1 MCEGSES
8 RLREGERQSSRMTEQ
23 ELSATNFDLLAI
35 PVNAANPIWSHP
47 TMNFTLSGRRVG
59 KCLAAPLVALLLLP
73 LLGNAQSAF
82 PNRVIKLIVPVAPG
96 GGADAVARMVT
107 EKMSQSLGTPIIIE
121 NKAGASGS
129 IAAMEVAR
137 AAPDGYTLM
146 QCFVATHSTNP
157 AVLKINY
164 DPIADFAPVGMMAQ
178 TSNVLVVGD
187 KNKAKT
193 LQEFLALARAKA
205 GGMSFSSAGSGSATH
220 LIMEYLEN
228 QARVDLVHVPYKGAA
243 PAMQDL
249 LGGQV
254 DAMFPSLTTAL
265 PHIKSGKLR
274 ALAVA
279 SNKRD
284 PVLPDVPTVAEQGFA
299 GFSAIQWWGLCA
311 PAKTPGPVVARL
323 NKALND
329 ALALPDIKA
338 RLHEMAA
345 EPTPLTPAQF
355 ETFLKTEVAKWTQ
368 LVRDT
373 HLQIEQ

>member
-1 MCEGSES
+1 
-8 RLREGERQSSRMTEQ
+8 
-23 ELSATNFDLLAI
+23 
-35 PVNAANPIWSHP
+35 
-47 TMNFTLSGRRVG
+47 MNFSLSNPHVS
-59 KCLAAPLVALLLLP
+59 KYLAAPLAALLLLP
-73 LLGNAQSAF
+73 LYGNAQTTF
-82 PNRVIKLIVPVAPG
+82 PNRVIRVIVPVAPG
-96 GGADAVARMVT
+96 GGADAVARMVL

-157 AVLKINY
+157 AVLKIKY

-311 PAKTPGPVVARL
+311 PAKTPVPVVARL

-329 ALALPDIKA
+329 ALALPDIRT

-345 EPTPLTPAQF
+345 EPTPLTPLQF
-355 ETFLKTEVAKWTQ
+355 EIFLKTEVAKWTQ
-368 LVRDT
+368 LVHDT

>member
-1 MCEGSES
+1 MNKPPAN
-8 RLREGERQSSRMTEQ
+8 RR
-23 ELSATNFDLLAI
+23 ATACLAAALTALLAI
-35 PVNAANPIWSHP
+35 PLPS
-47 TMNFTLSGRRVG
+47 
-59 KCLAAPLVALLLLP
+59 LA
-73 LLGNAQSAF
+73 QTAF
-82 PNRVIKLIVPVAPG
+82 PNKVIKLIVPVAPG
-96 GGADAVARMVT
+96 GGADAVARMVS
-107 EKMSQSLGTPIIIE
+107 EKMSQSLGQTIIIE

-157 AVLKINY
+157 AVLKLKY

-178 TSNVLVVGD
+178 TSNVLVVSD
-187 KNKAKT
+187 KSKAKN
-193 LQEFLALARAKA
+193 LQEFLALARAKP
-205 GGMSFSSAGSGSATH
+205 GSLSFSSAGAGSATH

-228 QARVDLVHVPYKGAA
+228 QAKVDLVHVPYKGAA

-254 DAMFPSLTTAL
+254 EAMFPSLTTAL
-265 PHIKSGKLR
+265 PHIKAGKLR

-279 SNKRD
+279 SVKRD
-284 PVLPDVPTVAEQGFA
+284 PVMPDVPTVAEQGFP

-311 PAKTPGPVVARL
+311 PAKTPEPVVARL

-329 ALALPDIKA
+329 ALALPDIQA

-345 EPTPLTPAQF
+345 EPTPMTSTQF
-355 ETFLKTEVAKWTQ
+355 GSFLKAEVVKWTK
-368 LVRDT
+368 LVSDT
-373 HLQIEQ
+373 NLKIEQ

>member
-1 MCEGSES
+1 
-8 RLREGERQSSRMTEQ
+8 
-23 ELSATNFDLLAI
+23 
-35 PVNAANPIWSHP
+35 
-47 TMNFTLSGRRVG
+47 MNFTLFNHPAL
-59 KCLAAPLVALLLLP
+59 KYLAAPFLAAMLLP
-73 LLGNAQSAF
+73 LVGNAQSAF
-82 PNRVIKLIVPVAPG
+82 PNRVIKLLVPVPAG

-107 EKMSQSLGTPIIIE
+107 EKMSQSLGAPIIIE

-157 AVLKINY
+157 AVLKLKY

-178 TSNVLVVGD
+178 TSNVLVVGE

-193 LQEFLALARAKA
+193 LQEFLAQARAKA

-279 SNKRD
+279 SSKRD
-284 PVLPDVPTVAEQGFA
+284 PVLPDVGTVAEQGFA

-311 PAKTPGPVVARL
+311 PAKTPEPVVARL

-329 ALALPDIKA
+329 ALALPEIKA
-338 RLHEMAA
+338 RLHDMAA
-345 EPTPLTPAQF
+345 EPMPLTPAQF
-355 ETFLKTEVAKWTQ
+355 EAFLKTEVAKWTQ

>member
-1 MCEGSES
+1 MAFTVLS
-8 RLREGERQSSRMTEQ
+8 RHIST
-23 ELSATNFDLLAI
+23 
-35 PVNAANPIWSHP
+35 
-47 TMNFTLSGRRVG
+47 
-59 KCLAAPLVALLLLP
+59 LAAAQLLALLLLP
-73 LLGNAQSAF
+73 ASGQAQTAF
-82 PNRVIKLIVPVAPG
+82 PNRVIKVIVPVAPG
-96 GGADAVARMVT
+96 GGADAVARMVL
-107 EKMSQSLGTPIIIE
+107 EKMSQSLTTPIIIE

-129 IAAMEVAR
+129 IAALEVAR

-157 AVLKINY
+157 AVLKIKY

-187 KNKAKT
+187 KTKAKT
-193 LQEFLALARAKA
+193 LQEFLALARAKP

-311 PAKTPGPVVARL
+311 PAKTPEPVVARL

-345 EPTPLTPAQF
+345 EPTPLSPLQF
-355 ETFLKTEVAKWTQ
+355 ETFLKAEVAKWTQ

-373 HLQIEQ
+373 KLQIEQ

>member
-1 MCEGSES
+1 MNFS
-8 RLREGERQSSRMTEQ
+8 LSSRYA
-23 ELSATNFDLLAI
+23 SKYLA
-35 PVNAANPIWSHP
+35 
-47 TMNFTLSGRRVG
+47 F
-59 KCLAAPLVALLLLP
+59 PLVALLLP
-73 LLGNAQSAF
+73 LSGNAQPAF
-82 PNRVIKLIVPVAPG
+82 PNKVIKVVVPVAPG
-96 GGADAVARMVT
+96 GGADAVARMIT
-107 EKMSQSLGTPIIIE
+107 EKMSMSLGAPIIIE

-129 IAAMEVAR
+129 IAALEVAR
-137 AAPDGYTLM
+137 ATPDGYTLM

-157 AVLKINY
+157 AVLKLKY
-164 DPIADFAPVGMMAQ
+164 DPVADFVPVGMMAQ
-178 TSNVLVVGD
+178 TSNVLVVGE
-187 KNKAKT
+187 KNKARD
-193 LQEFLALARAKA
+193 LQEFLAQARAKP

-228 QARVDLVHVPYKGAA
+228 QSKVDLLHVPYKGAA

-265 PHIKSGKLR
+265 PHIKAGKLR

-279 SNKRD
+279 SVKRD
-284 PVLPDVPTVAEQGFA
+284 PLLPDVATVAEQGFP

-311 PAKTPGPVVARL
+311 PAKTPEPVVTRL

-329 ALALPDIKA
+329 ALALSDVKA

-345 EPTPLTPAQF
+345 EPTPLTPLQF
-355 ETFLKTEVAKWTQ
+355 EAFLKSEAAKWTQ

-373 HLQIEQ
+373 NLQIEQ

>member
-1 MCEGSES
+1 MNLIASIS
-8 RLREGERQSSRMTEQ
+8 YLAKR
-23 ELSATNFDLLAI
+23 LAI
-35 PVNAANPIWSHP
+35 PLFAASLFP
-47 TMNFTLSGRRVG
+47 TFTQ
-59 KCLAAPLVALLLLP
+59 
-73 LLGNAQSAF
+73 AQTSF
-82 PNRVIKLIVPVAPG
+82 PSKVIKVIVPVAPG

-107 EKMSQSLGTPIIIE
+107 EKMSQSLGTPIIID

-157 AVLKINY
+157 AVLKLKY

-178 TSNVLVVGD
+178 TSNVLVVGE
-187 KNKAKT
+187 KNKAKN
-193 LQEFLALARAKA
+193 LQEFLAQVRAKP
-205 GGMSFSSAGSGSATH
+205 GGMSFSSAGAGSATH

-228 QARVDLVHVPYKGAA
+228 QAKVDLVHVPYKGAA

-279 SNKRD
+279 SVKRD

-311 PAKTPGPVVARL
+311 PAKTPEPVVARL

-329 ALALPDIKA
+329 ALALPEIKT
-338 RLHEMAA
+338 RLHDMAA
-345 EPTPLTPAQF
+345 EPSPLTPAQF
-355 ETFLKTEVAKWTQ
+355 ESFLKAELAKWTQ

-373 HLQIEQ
+373 NLQIEQ

>member
-1 MCEGSES
+1 MKFS
-8 RLREGERQSSRMTEQ
+8 LSSRHA
-23 ELSATNFDLLAI
+23 SKYLLA
-35 PVNAANPIWSHP
+35 
-47 TMNFTLSGRRVG
+47 F
-59 KCLAAPLVALLLLP
+59 PLVALLLPLP
-73 LLGNAQSAF
+73 GNAQTAF
-82 PNRVIKLIVPVAPG
+82 PNKLIKVVVPVAPG

-107 EKMSQSLGTPIIIE
+107 EKMSLSLGAPIIIE

-129 IAAMEVAR
+129 LAALEVAR

-157 AVLKINY
+157 AVLKIKY
-164 DPIADFAPVGMMAQ
+164 DPVADFAPVGMMAQ
-178 TSNVLVVGD
+178 TSNVLVVGE
-187 KNKAKT
+187 KNKAKD
-193 LQEFLALARAKA
+193 LQEFLAQARAKP

-228 QARVDLVHVPYKGAA
+228 QSKVDLLHVPYKGAA
-243 PAMQDL
+243 PALQDL

-265 PHIKSGKLR
+265 PHIKAGKLR

-279 SNKRD
+279 SVKRD
-284 PVLPDVPTVAEQGFA
+284 PLLPDVATVAEQGFA

-311 PAKTPGPVVARL
+311 PAKTPAPVVARL

-329 ALALPDIKA
+329 ALASSDIKA

-345 EPTPLTPAQF
+345 EPTPLTPQQF
-355 ETFLKTEVAKWTQ
+355 EAFLKSEVAKWTQ

-373 HLQIEQ
+373 NLQIEQ

>member
-1 MCEGSES
+1 
-8 RLREGERQSSRMTEQ
+8 
-23 ELSATNFDLLAI
+23 
-35 PVNAANPIWSHP
+35 
-47 TMNFTLSGRRVG
+47 MNFPSPVLRV
-59 KCLAAPLVALLLLP
+59 LRNFAAISAALLLIP
-73 LLGNAQSAF
+73 FYSQAQSAF
-82 PNRVIKLIVPVAPG
+82 PNRVIKVIVPVAPG

-107 EKMSQSLGTPIIIE
+107 EKMSQSLGTPVIIE
-121 NKAGASGS
+121 NKAGGSGS

-157 AVLKINY
+157 AVLKLKY

-187 KNKAKT
+187 RSKAKT
-193 LQEFLALARAKA
+193 LPEFLALARLKS

-265 PHIKSGKLR
+265 PHIKAGKLR

-279 SNKRD
+279 SVRRD
-284 PVLPDVPTVAEQGFA
+284 PALPDVPTVAEQGFP

-311 PAKTPGPVVARL
+311 PAKTPEPVIARL

-329 ALALPDIKA
+329 ALALPEIRL

-345 EPTPLTPAQF
+345 EPTPVTPAQF
-355 ETFLKTEVAKWTQ
+355 DAFLKSELLKWTK
-368 LVRDT
+368 LVSDT

>member
-1 MCEGSES
+1 MNFS
-8 RLREGERQSSRMTEQ
+8 LSSRYA
-23 ELSATNFDLLAI
+23 SKYLA
-35 PVNAANPIWSHP
+35 
-47 TMNFTLSGRRVG
+47 F
-59 KCLAAPLVALLLLP
+59 PLVALLLP
-73 LLGNAQSAF
+73 LSGNAQPAF
-82 PNRVIKLIVPVAPG
+82 PNKVIKVVVPVAPG
-96 GGADAVARMVT
+96 GGADAVARMIT
-107 EKMSQSLGTPIIIE
+107 EKMSMSLGAPIIIE

-129 IAAMEVAR
+129 IAALEVAR
-137 AAPDGYTLM
+137 ATPDGYTLM

-157 AVLKINY
+157 AVLKLKY
-164 DPIADFAPVGMMAQ
+164 DPVADFVPVGMMAQ
-178 TSNVLVVGD
+178 TSNVLVVGE
-187 KNKAKT
+187 KNKARD
-193 LQEFLALARAKA
+193 LQEFLAQARAKP

-228 QARVDLVHVPYKGAA
+228 QSKVDLLHVPYKGAA

-265 PHIKSGKLR
+265 PHIKAGKLR

-279 SNKRD
+279 SVKRD
-284 PVLPDVPTVAEQGFA
+284 PLLPDVATVAEQGFP

-311 PAKTPGPVVARL
+311 PAKTPEPVVTRL

-329 ALALPDIKA
+329 ALALSDVKA

-345 EPTPLTPAQF
+345 EPTPLTPLQF
-355 ETFLKTEVAKWTQ
+355 EAFLKSEVAKWTQ

-373 HLQIEQ
+373 NLQIEQ

>member
-1 MCEGSES
+1 V
-8 RLREGERQSSRMTEQ
+8 
-23 ELSATNFDLLAI
+23 I
-35 PVNAANPIWSHP
+35 NPS
-47 TMNFTLSGRRVG
+47 FTLLRANNHVTI
-59 KCLAAPLVALLLLP
+59 LFVALLLP
-73 LLGNAQSAF
+73 LFTFAQTRF
-82 PNRVIKLIVPVAPG
+82 PNKVIKLIVPVAPG

-107 EKMSQSLGTPIIIE
+107 EKMSQSLGTPIIID

-157 AVLKINY
+157 AVLKLKY

-178 TSNVLVVGD
+178 TSNVLVVSE
-187 KNKAKT
+187 KNKAKN
-193 LQEFLALARAKA
+193 LQEFLAQARAKP
-205 GGMSFSSAGSGSATH
+205 GGMSFSSAGAGSATH

-228 QARVDLVHVPYKGAA
+228 QAKVDLVHVPYKGAA

-279 SNKRD
+279 SSKRD

-311 PAKTPGPVVARL
+311 PAKTPEPVVARL
-323 NKALND
+323 NRALNE
-329 ALALPDIKA
+329 ALALPEIKT
-338 RLHEMAA
+338 RLHDMAA
-345 EPTPLTPAQF
+345 EPSPWSPAQF
-355 ETFLKTEVAKWTQ
+355 ESFLKAEAAKWTQ

-373 HLQIEQ
+373 NLQIEQ

>member
-1 MCEGSES
+1 
-8 RLREGERQSSRMTEQ
+8 
-23 ELSATNFDLLAI
+23 
-35 PVNAANPIWSHP
+35 
-47 TMNFTLSGRRVG
+47 MNFSLYRRRASTHLVAP
-59 KCLAAPLVALLLLP
+59 LAALLVALILP
-73 LLGNAQSAF
+73 FSSQAQTEF
-82 PNRVIKLIVPVAPG
+82 PNRLIKVIVPVAPG
-96 GGADAVARMVT
+96 GGADAVARLVT
-107 EKMSQSLGTPIIIE
+107 EKMALSLNTPIIIE

-129 IAAMEVAR
+129 IAALEVAR

-157 AVLKINY
+157 AVLKIRY

-178 TSNVLVVGD
+178 TSNVLVVGP
-187 KNKAKT
+187 KSKAKN
-193 LQEFLALARAKA
+193 LQEFLAQARAKP
-205 GGMSFSSAGSGSATH
+205 GGMTFSSAGSGSATH

-228 QARVDLVHVPYKGAA
+228 QAKVDLVHVPYKGAA

-265 PHIKSGKLR
+265 PHIKAGKLR

-279 SNKRD
+279 SVKRD
-284 PVLPDVPTVAEQGFA
+284 PLVPDVSTVAEQGFA

-311 PAKTPGPVVARL
+311 PAKTPEPVVARL
-323 NKALND
+323 NKALNE
-329 ALALPDIKA
+329 ALSLPEVKA

-345 EPTPLTPAQF
+345 EPTPLTPMQF
-355 ETFLKTEVAKWTQ
+355 EAFLKSEVAKWTQ

-373 HLQIEQ
+373 NLQIEQ

>member
-1 MCEGSES
+1 
-8 RLREGERQSSRMTEQ
+8 
-23 ELSATNFDLLAI
+23 
-35 PVNAANPIWSHP
+35 
-47 TMNFTLSGRRVG
+47 MNFTLPSRCAKKHVAGLL
-59 KCLAAPLVALLLLP
+59 LAAMLLP
-73 LLGNAQSAF
+73 LFGNAQSVF
-82 PNRVIKLIVPVAPG
+82 PNRAIRLIVPVSAG

-107 EKMSQSLGTPIIIE
+107 EKMSQSLGSPIVIE

-157 AVLKINY
+157 AVLNIKY

-193 LQEFLALARAKA
+193 LQEFLAQARTKA
-205 GGMSFSSAGSGSATH
+205 GDMSFSSAGSGSATH

-265 PHIKSGKLR
+265 PHIKSGRLR

-279 SNKRD
+279 SSKRD

-311 PAKTPGPVVARL
+311 PAQTPEPVVARL
-323 NKALND
+323 NKALSD
-329 ALALPDIKA
+329 ALALPEIRA
-338 RLHEMAA
+338 RLHAMAA

-355 ETFLKTEVAKWTQ
+355 EALLKTEVAKCTQ

-373 HLQIEQ
+373 QLKIEE

>member
-1 MCEGSES
+1 M
-8 RLREGERQSSRMTEQ
+8 
-23 ELSATNFDLLAI
+23 
-35 PVNAANPIWSHP
+35 
-47 TMNFTLSGRRVG
+47 
-59 KCLAAPLVALLLLP
+59 LLP
-73 LLGNAQSAF
+73 LFGNAQSVF
-82 PNRVIKLIVPVAPG
+82 PNRAIKLIVPVAAG

-107 EKMSQSLGTPIIIE
+107 EKMSQSLGTPIVIE

-157 AVLKINY
+157 AVLKIKY

-193 LQEFLALARAKA
+193 LQEFLAQARTKA
-205 GGMSFSSAGSGSATH
+205 GDMSFSSAGSGSATH

-265 PHIKSGKLR
+265 PHIKSGRLR
-274 ALAVA
+274 ALAVT
-279 SNKRD
+279 SSKRD

-311 PAKTPGPVVARL
+311 PAKTPEPVVARL

-329 ALALPDIKA
+329 ALALPEIKA
-338 RLHEMAA
+338 RLHAMAA

-373 HLQIEQ
+373 QLKIEE

>member
-1 MCEGSES
+1 MIKRVIFPG
-8 RLREGERQSSRMTEQ
+8 LAGK
-23 ELSATNFDLLAI
+23 LIVPWLLALLQ
-35 PVNAANPIWSHP
+35 P
-47 TMNFTLSGRRVG
+47 
-59 KCLAAPLVALLLLP
+59 LAAH
-73 LLGNAQSAF
+73 AQPAY
-82 PNRVIKLIVPVAPG
+82 PNRLIKLIVPVAPD

-107 EKMSQSLGTPIIIE
+107 EKMSQSLGTPIIID

-157 AVLKINY
+157 AVLKLKY
-164 DPIADFAPVGMMAQ
+164 DPIADFTPVGMMAQ
-178 TSNVLVVGD
+178 TSNVLVVSD
-187 KNKAKT
+187 KNKARS
-193 LQEFLALARAKA
+193 LQEFLALARVKP
-205 GGMSFSSAGSGSATH
+205 GSMSFSSAGSGSATH

-265 PHIKSGKLR
+265 PHIRSGKLR

-279 SNKRD
+279 SGKRD
-284 PVLPDVPTVAEQGFA
+284 PVLQDVPTVAEQGFA

-311 PAKTPGPVVARL
+311 PAKTPEPVIARL
-323 NKALND
+323 NKALNE
-329 ALALPDIKA
+329 ALALPEIKA
-338 RLHEMAA
+338 RLHDMAA
-345 EPTPLTPAQF
+345 EPTPLTPLQF
-355 ETFLKTEVAKWTQ
+355 ENFLKAEVAKWMQ